1 MSSERNLPIT
11 ISMKVLGI
19 GTLLEAEFTS
29 NQEYGYLNC
38 KQIKLDVKCVIN
50 LGIGVQGARMSAC
63 GEGVLFSFPDS

>member
-19 GTLLEAEFTS
+19 GTLLESEFTS

-50 LGIGVQGARMSAC
+50 LEIGVQGARMSAC
-63 GEGVLFSFPDS
+63 GEGVLSSFPDS